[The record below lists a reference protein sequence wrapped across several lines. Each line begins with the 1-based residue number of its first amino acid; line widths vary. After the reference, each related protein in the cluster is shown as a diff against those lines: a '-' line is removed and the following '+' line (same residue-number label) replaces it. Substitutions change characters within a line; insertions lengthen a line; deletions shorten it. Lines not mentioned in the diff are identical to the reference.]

1 MRIYLAWPTNR
12 LADALAGAEQ
22 VMQAGHVPVL
32 QGCAPEWGRADR
44 QRIEACACVVRY
56 PGESAKSDYAVD
68 FAKVRGLPVY
78 WSLRDCLA
86 DLPVQQGASR

>member
-1 MRIYLAWPTNR
+1 MRIYLAWPTEQ
-12 LADALAGAEQ
+12 LAYALEGAEQ
-22 VMQAGHVPVL
+22 LHRAGHVPVM
-32 QGCAPEWGRADR
+32 QTCAPQWTYLDR

-86 DLPVQQGASR
+86 DLPVRVMA